1 MGYKKNIKHSCSLDC
16 WDCCSFDVTVEDGVV
31 TKIEGDKTHPYT
43 KGVICIKGKKHLE
56 RLYSGKRLKSPLLKT
71 DRGFKEIS
79 FNQAVDIMAQKLSQ
93 CRDDYGSLSVMHF
106 SQSGAGGVCKSI
118 EDIFFNFY
126 GGTTKS
132 KGSTCWGAGI
142 QAQKCDFGDVKSHSL
157 DDIVNSNLVVLWGRN
172 PHSTSVHLM
181 AAVQNAM
188 KSGAKVVTI
197 DPIRSETAKRSDI
210 HIQAQPSSDLA
221 LALSMTIFVL
231 KNGLE
236 DRKFIQNHSVGFENY
251 RDYLFGLDVEELV
264 SHTGLSLL
272 EVENLAIM
280 FANARPAAV
289 YPGYGLQKYKNGV
302 NTIRAIDCLCAICGY
317 VGVSGGGVSYANRV
331 YPGVLELD
339 PFASAS
345 HVAYEREFMLR
356 DFSHAITSLSD
367 PPVKMLVVS
376 KANPMNQLPDLTKAQ
391 SAFSKVE
398 FTVTFD
404 MFMTDTA
411 ALSDLVIPCTN
422 TLESDDIIYSSM
434 NNPYI
439 SFSQKAVEPFDI
451 LMDEYYFFQEL
462 AKEMG
467 MDNYPLVGKLEYLEK
482 VVEPLKEYGYTF
494 DDIKNGHVTI
504 QPPEAP
510 WRDMKFKTPSGK
522 FEFVSSTA
530 KIAGL
535 CPHPEFIPP
544 EKGCGLRLIT
554 PHAKNSLFSQH
565 FFDKSAPSHAYVNQK
580 TADSKGI
587 SDCETAV
594 IYSENGHITVKIA
607 VSPDIPDGV
616 VSMDIGWHKIHGNPN
631 FLTSSASSENGEQLA
646 YYETFVD
653 VKKV

>member
-1 MGYKKNIKHSCSLDC
+1 MRSKKKIKHSCSLDC
-16 WDCCSFDVTVEDGVV
+16 WDCCSFDVTVEDGIV
-31 TKIEGDKTHPYT
+31 TRIEGDKSHPYT
-43 KGVICIKGKKHLE
+43 KGFICNKGRKHIE
-56 RLYSGKRLKSPLLKT
+56 KLYSKKRLKSPLIKT
-71 DRGFKEIS
+71 ENGFEEIS
-79 FNQAVDIMAQKLSQ
+79 FNQAIDIMAQKLSQ
-93 CRDDYGSLSVMHF
+93 FRNDYGCLSVMHF
-106 SQSGAGGVCKSI
+106 SQSGAGGVSKSI

-142 QAQKCDFGDVKSHSL
+142 QAQKYDFGDVKSHKL
-157 DDIVNSNLVVLWGRN
+157 EDLVNSNLIVLWGRN
-172 PHSTSVHLM
+172 PYSTSVHLM

-188 KSGAKVVTI
+188 KSGANVMTI
-197 DPIRSETAKRSDI
+197 DPIVSETAKRSNI
-210 HIQAQPSSDLA
+210 HIQVKPSSDLA

-236 DRKFIQNHSVGFENY
+236 DREFIQNHSVGFEMY
-251 RDYLFGLDVEELV
+251 RDYLFKLDIEELV
-264 SHTGLSLL
+264 SHTGLSIF

-280 FANARPAAV
+280 FAKAKPAAV

-317 VGVSGGGVSYANRV
+317 VGVRGGGVNYANRV
-331 YPGVLELD
+331 YPDVLELD
-339 PFASAS
+339 PFESCS
-345 HVAYEREFMLR
+345 HITSEREFMLG
-356 DFSHAITSLSD
+356 DFSHAIGSLSN
-367 PPVKMLVVS
+367 PPVKMLIVS
-376 KANPMNQLPDLTKAQ
+376 KANPMNQLPDLMKAQ

-411 ALSDLVIPCTN
+411 TLSDLVIPCTN

-439 SFSQKAVEPFDI
+439 SFCQRAVEPLDI

-462 AKEMG
+462 AMKMG
-467 MDNYPLVGKLEYLEK
+467 MENYPFVGKLEYLEK
-482 VVEPLKEYGYTF
+482 VVEPLREYGYTF
-494 DDIKNGHVTI
+494 DGIKNGHVTI
-504 QPPEAP
+504 QPFDAP
-510 WRDMKFKTPSGK
+510 WSDMKFKTPSGK
-522 FEFVSSTA
+522 FEFVSGA
-530 KIAGL
+530 AQAGGL
-535 CPHPEFIPP
+535 SPHPEFIPP
-544 EKGCGLRLIT
+544 ENGRGLRLIT
-554 PHAKNSLFSQH
+554 PHPKNSLFSQH
-565 FFDKSAPSHAYVNQK
+565 FFDKSAPSYAYVNQK
-580 TADSKGI
+580 TAESKGI

-594 IYSENGHITVKIA
+594 IFSENGHITAKIA

-616 VSMDIGWHKIHGNPN
+616 ISMDTGWHKIHGNPN
-631 FLTSSASSENGEQLA
+631 FLTVSASSENGEQLA